1 MDFEFKL
8 PDIGE
13 GITEGEIVAW
23 HIKEGDPIKEDDALV
38 DVMTD
43 KATVTIS
50 SPKTGTV
57 TKRNFAEGAMAP
69 VGDVLVVIDL
79 DGAAGAA
86 QAAPKA
92 AATPPAAPAP
102 KAAAPAPKA
111 AEPASKAADEPPKP
125 QASVP
130 PPRPADA
137 PKAPAPAAAPAL
149 EQAGEPEQRL
159 NALATPATRRLAR
172 ELNVDI
178 HDVPGTGK
186 GGRITK
192 EDVLAFA
199 AAPREAPAAA
209 AHAPTATAVPADP
222 QGREERVPLRGLRRR
237 IHAKMTQAKH
247 TAAHFHYVDEIDM
260 TALVALRSRAK
271 AKAAD
276 KGVKLTFLPFFVKA
290 AVAALKE
297 FPLANSAMDDT
308 TDEIVVRKY
317 YDIGIAAATEAGL
330 VVPVVHD
337 ADRKSLYDI
346 ARDIDRLA
354 EKARDGKLDRED
366 VTGST
371 FTITSLG
378 KLGGMFATPIVNYPE
393 VAIIGIHKIEKRPVV
408 IDDQIVIRERM
419 YISSSFDH
427 RVVDGHVGAAF
438 VQRIKELLEDPETL
452 LMEIA

>member
-23 HIKEGDPIKEDDALV
+23 HVKEGDPIKEDDALV

-50 SPKTGTV
+50 SPKSGTI
-57 TKRNFAEGAMAP
+57 KQRRFAEGAMAP
-69 VGDVLVVIDL
+69 VGDVLVVIAL
-79 DGAAGAA
+79 GGAEAPKVAA
-86 QAAPKA
+86 QSPAPSPAAAPA
-92 AATPPAAPAP
+92 ARATAPAAREPQAAPPAAPTRSPEPQAP
-102 KAAAPAPKA
+102 PAAARSA
-111 AEPASKAADEPPKP
+111 
-125 QASVP
+125 
-130 PPRPADA
+130 
-137 PKAPAPAAAPAL
+137 APAAAPPAPAAPAL
-149 EQAGEPEQRL
+149 DQPTAPT
-159 NALATPATRRLAR
+159 LATPATRRLAR

-178 HDVPGTGK
+178 HDVNGTGK

-199 AAPREAPAAA
+199 AAPRKAPAQAA
-209 AHAPTATAVPADP
+209 PAGAASVPPDP
-222 QGREERVPLRGLRRR
+222 QGREERTPLRGLRRR
-237 IHAKMTQAKH
+237 IHAKMTVAKH
-247 TAAHFHYVDEIDM
+247 TAAHFHYVDEVDM
-260 TALVALRSRAK
+260 TALVALRDRTKARAERS
-271 AKAAD
+271 
-276 KGVKLTFLPFFVKA
+276 GVKLTFLPFFVKA

-297 FPLANSAMDDT
+297 HPLVNSAMDDST
-308 TDEIVVRKY
+308 EEIVLRKY

-337 ADRKSLYDI
+337 ADRKSIYDI

-378 KLGGMFATPIVNYPE
+378 KLGGMFATPIVNHPE
-393 VAIIGIHKIEKRPVV
+393 VAILGIHKIEKRPVV
-408 IDDQIVIRERM
+408 IGDQVVIRERM
-419 YISSSFDH
+419 YLSSSFDH

-438 VQRIKELLEDPETL
+438 VQRVKELLEEPESL
-452 LMEIA
+452 LLEMA